1 MKSEQLFYALTGIH
15 DRFIEEAAGGIPKPN
30 RQVYLRYGVLAASL
44 LLVCGLG
51 GLSLRGCGATGGGNA
66 MPPDVVSGTHDNV
79 SAEDAPLLHDDAA
92 WEGGT
97 AAEGGVLPSEAP
109 DSPAA
114 APQDVGTPANFVPPV
129 GGTET
134 APSAPRPAARN
145 PQNAAGSGASG
156 GGQPETA
163 LPQASAGQPVP
174 YSYDEAPIT
183 PKESVQTEMENDD
196 ATLQTAKSYSAGAGA
211 AESAGAPA
219 MSSALPRADIQ
230 YYPMIPLLSLA
241 EGRLS
246 AAREI
251 TIDLS
256 AYPETGALQYQDC
269 YTLENTE
276 SFDRTVSLLYP
287 DAEQVAITAN
297 GVPLRPADMEKYTI
311 PAGSS
316 TKIVFSGS
324 KTLSVSPNS
333 ISRIE
338 VISMSDN
345 SLDFISQS
353 AVLVPCPGLT
363 FDNQNFGFDLS
374 SGKLSV
380 PLQTEE
386 PCNFLEFSCP

>member
-15 DRFIEEAAGGIPKPN
+15 DRFIEEAAGAIPKPN

-66 MPPDVVSGTHDNV
+66 MPSDMVSGTHDNV
-79 SAEDAPLLHDDAA
+79 SAEDDAPLLHDDAA

-114 APQDVGTPANFVPPV
+114 APQDAGAPANLVPPV

-134 APSAPRPAARN
+134 APPAPRPAASA
-145 PQNAAGSGASG
+145 PQNAAGSRASSSV
-156 GGQPETA
+156 QPKII
-163 LPQASAGQPVP
+163 LPQLPAEQSAP
-174 YSYDEAPIT
+174 YSYDETQST
-183 PKESVQTEMENDD
+183 PKESTQTETENDD
-196 ATLQTAKSYSAGAGA
+196 AALQTAKSYSAGA
-211 AESAGAPA
+211 AESAGAQA
-219 MSSALPRADIQ
+219 ASNALPQADIQ
-230 YYPMIPLLSLA
+230 YYPTIPLLSLA

-246 AAREI
+246 AARKI

-256 AYPETGALQYQDC
+256 AYPETGTLQYQDC

-276 SFDRTVSLLYP
+276 SFDRTISLLYS
-287 DAEQVAITAN
+287 DAEQVSITAN
-297 GVPLRPADMEKYTI
+297 GVPLRPADMKKYTI

-316 TKIVFSGS
+316 AKIVFSGS
-324 KTLSVSPNS
+324 KTLSVRPGN
-333 ISRIE
+333 ISRLE
-338 VISMSDN
+338 VISVSDS
-345 SLDFISQS
+345 SLDFTSQS
-353 AVLVPCPGLT
+353 AVLVPCPGLA
-363 FDNQNFGFDLS
+363 FDNQNFGFDLT

-380 PLQTEE
+380 SLQTEE